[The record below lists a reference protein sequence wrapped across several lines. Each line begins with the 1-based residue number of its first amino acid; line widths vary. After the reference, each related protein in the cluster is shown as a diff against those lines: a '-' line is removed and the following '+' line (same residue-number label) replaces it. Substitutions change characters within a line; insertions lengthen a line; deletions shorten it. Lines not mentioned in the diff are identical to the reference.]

1 MKRYA
6 AMKPF
11 ADTLDTL
18 EELRSVYTL
27 APTPRSLAKE
37 MDHFDRH
44 IRAYIAH
51 APFVV
56 VATSSEE
63 GLCEAS
69 PRGGAPGWVKVLD
82 DHRLLIPD
90 NRGNNRLDA
99 ITNIVQTGQ
108 IALLFLVPGR
118 TDTLRV
124 NGEAWITTD
133 QTLLGDAPLDGKVC
147 PAGIGVRMRTA
158 YMQCAK
164 ALMRSQIWEPDAWPD
179 LDGLA
184 RPAEISRDHAA
195 PDATVE
201 QIEASL
207 QESYTQRYTW

>member
-1 MKRYA
+1 MG
-6 AMKPF
+6 PF
-11 ADTLDTL
+11 ADTIETLD
-18 EELRSVYTL
+18 ELRTVYTM

-56 VATSSEE
+56 VATTSSD
-63 GLCEAS
+63 GLCECS
-69 PRGGAPGWVKVLD
+69 PRGGAPGWVKVVD

-99 ITNIVQTGQ
+99 LTNIVETGQ

-133 QTLLGDAPLDGKVC
+133 AELLADAPLDGKVC
-147 PAGIGVRMRTA
+147 PAGVGVRMRTA
-158 YMQCAK
+158 FMQCAK
-164 ALMRSQIWEPDAWPD
+164 ALMRSELWKPEAWPD

-184 RPAEISRDHAA
+184 RPAEISRDHAQ

-201 QIEASL
+201 MVEASL